1 MKNNLKPSQSFIAK
15 TTARFKKLPLAGRR
29 FLKRPNKSEQSPL
42 LVVLQ
47 KNLVLKSNLIPN
59 NSCF

>member
-15 TTARFKKLPLAGRR
+15 TTARLKKLPLAGRR

-47 KNLVLKSNLIPN
+47 KIW
-59 NSCF
+59 C